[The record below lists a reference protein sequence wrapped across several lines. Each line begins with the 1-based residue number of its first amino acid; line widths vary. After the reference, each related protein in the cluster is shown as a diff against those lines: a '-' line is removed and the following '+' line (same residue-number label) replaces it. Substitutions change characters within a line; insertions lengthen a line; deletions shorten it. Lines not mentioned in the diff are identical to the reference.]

1 MKIGFDFDNT
11 IVNYDNL
18 FKLLLKKKY
27 NISNL
32 ENKDQV
38 KNFFLKKKKLKN
50 GKIYRA
56 LFIQI
61 IFLRLNQ
68 IKIF

>member
-38 KNFFLKKKKLKN
+38 KIFFLKKKKLKN

>member
-38 KNFFLKKKKLKN
+38 KIFF
-50 GKIYRA
+50 
-56 LFIQI
+56 
-61 IFLRLNQ
+61 
-68 IKIF
+68 

>member
-18 FKLLLKKKY
+18 FKLLLKKY

-38 KNFFLKKKKLKN
+38 KIFF
-50 GKIYRA
+50 
-56 LFIQI
+56 
-61 IFLRLNQ
+61 
-68 IKIF
+68 

>member
-38 KNFFLKKKKLKN
+38 KIFFLKKKKLKN

-61 IFLRLNQ
+61 IFL
-68 IKIF
+68 KAKTK

>member
-32 ENKDQV
+32 KNKDQV
-38 KNFFLKKKKLKN
+38 KNFFFKKKK
-50 GKIYRA
+50 
-56 LFIQI
+56 
-61 IFLRLNQ
+61 
-68 IKIF
+68 IKE